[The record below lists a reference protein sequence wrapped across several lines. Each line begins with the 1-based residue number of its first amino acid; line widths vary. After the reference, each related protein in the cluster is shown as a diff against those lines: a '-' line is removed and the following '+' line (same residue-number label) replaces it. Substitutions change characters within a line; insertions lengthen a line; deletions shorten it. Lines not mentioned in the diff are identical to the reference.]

1 MNINKAIRKQKKTYK
16 RFMLSMGFIFVLL
29 PIILIIS
36 KIINMF
42 FVIYLVCIEIMIA
55 FVILLRVNEE
65 FMEFKLDGYKISI
78 WCGIA
83 KVKFIIICNKV
94 ALVHTIDQGKDLELI
109 IVTKSR
115 FRNKKINPM
124 DIKFLK
130 KYPYVAQMYNKI
142 KTSDP
147 EQTYFY
153 FIISNGGYRKYNL
166 LDDLYKSCVG
176 AVFSED
182 VIEKIKEYREYSI
195 NPYKNK

>member
-16 RFMLSMGFIFVLL
+16 RFMLSMCFIFVLL
-29 PIILIIS
+29 PIILIVS
-36 KIINMF
+36 KIINIF

-65 FMEFKLDGYKISI
+65 FMDFKLDGYKISI
-78 WCGIA
+78 RCGIA

-94 ALVHTIDQGKDLELI
+94 ALVHTINQGRDLELI
-109 IVTKSR
+109 IITKSR
-115 FRNKKINPM
+115 FRNKKINPI
-124 DIKFLK
+124 DIKFLQ
-130 KYPYVAQMYNKI
+130 KYPCIAEKYNKI
-142 KTSDP
+142 KISDP

-153 FIISNGGYRKYNL
+153 FTINNGGFRKYNL
-166 LDDLYKSCVG
+166 LDDIYKSCV
-176 AVFSED
+176 AAIFTDD